1 MSDALS
7 PKSGQIFISYRRED
21 SSASAERLFD
31 ILRNHF
37 AANQIFMDEKEE
49 RLDAERREERAPRVL
64 VKATKEQPWQNSL
77 GMKFVPVA
85 GTQVLFNIW
94 DTRLEDFHAFVES
107 AGYDATE
114 GMYSIGKDGWKRR
127 GATWKEPGFK
137 QGPTNPVVGVSWND
151 VKAFCEW
158 LTKRE
163 RGSGALPESM
173 HYRLPTDTEWS
184 VAVGLDSEP
193 GNTPEEKSSKINLYP
208 WGTKWPP
215 PSGSGNYCGEEA
227 RIGNEPEGWPVIQ
240 GYNDG
245 YPRTSPVGS
254 FAANKNG
261 LYNMGGN
268 VWQWCED
275 WYNSENKYRVLRGA
289 SWSHGYPQLSARIFS
304 RLRHARCSQRC
315 HRLSLL
321 LWLGSLCEQAPF
333 KPIAQ
338 NFLLSISSRRIEAI
352 SVTSS
357 FLNSRTIGFKSRGLS
372 FHVSE
377 LNGAKEGCQAA
388 HKGDFLRTCLRMHG
402 VWWWD
407 E

>member
-1 MSDALS
+1 MSR
-7 PKSGQIFISYRRED
+7 QIFISYRRED
-21 SSASAERLFD
+21 SSASAGRLFD

-49 RLDAERREERAPRVL
+49 RLDAERREERSPRVL
-64 VKATKEQPWQNSL
+64 EKATKEQPWQNSL

-107 AGYDATE
+107 AGYDGTE

-127 GATWKEPGFK
+127 VATWKEPGFK
-137 QGPTNPVVGVSWND
+137 QDPTNPVVGVSWDD

-173 HYRLPTDTEWS
+173 HYRLPIDIEWS

-193 GNTPEEKSSKINLYP
+193 GDTPEEKSSKINLYP

-215 PSGSGNYCGEEA
+215 PSGSGNCCGEEA
-227 RIGNEPEGWPVIQ
+227 RIGNEPEGCPVIQ
-240 GYNDG
+240 GYKDG
-245 YPRTSPVGS
+245 YPQTSPVGS

-275 WYNSENKYRVLRGA
+275 WYNSENKIPCVARRVVEPWPPR
-289 SWSHGYPQLSARIFS
+289 LSARIFS

-321 LWLGSLCEQAPF
+321 LWLGSLCKQAPF

-338 NFLLSISSRRIEAI
+338 NFLLSISSKHIEAV

-357 FLNSRTIGFKSRGLS
+357 FLYSRTIGFKSRGLS
-372 FHVSE
+372 IHVSD
-377 LNGAKEGCQAA
+377 LNGAKVGCQAA
-388 HKGDFLRTCLRMHG
+388 RKKGIATIKNPQPTGRCANQHRCLG
-402 VWWWD
+402 
-407 E
+407 

>member
-1 MSDALS
+1 
-7 PKSGQIFISYRRED
+7 
-21 SSASAERLFD
+21 
-31 ILRNHF
+31 
-37 AANQIFMDEKEE
+37 MDEKEE

-64 VKATKEQPWQNSL
+64 KKATKEQPWQNSL

-114 GMYSIGKDGWKRR
+114 SMYSIGKDGWKRR

-137 QGPTNPVVGVSWND
+137 QGPTYPVVGVSWDD

-227 RIGNEPEGWPVIQ
+227 RIRNEPEGWPVIQ
-240 GYNDG
+240 GYSDG

-261 LYNMGGN
+261 LYT
-268 VWQWCED
+268 Q
-275 WYNSENKYRVLRGA
+275 
-289 SWSHGYPQLSARIFS
+289 
-304 RLRHARCSQRC
+304 
-315 HRLSLL
+315 
-321 LWLGSLCEQAPF
+321 EQVREVIDML
-333 KPIAQ
+333 PIAECGWSQ
-338 NFLLSISSRRIEAI
+338 SSICRDIRVRGWWGIRSWRARPGRMSWRCVGACSIRRWTRRARRRIE
-352 SVTSS
+352 
-357 FLNSRTIGFKSRGLS
+357 FLDGFIGEMAALFPDEYFHIGGDENNGKQWKDNPQIQEFMRRTWLS
-372 FHVSE
+372 HD
-377 LNGAKEGCQAA
+377 GATANV
-388 HKGDFLRTCLRMHG
+388 L
-402 VWWWD
+402 
-407 E
+407 

>member
-1 MSDALS
+1 MLRSSAISESSFFRNLS
-7 PKSGQIFISYRRED
+7 HSLFYRRED
-21 SSASAERLFD
+21 SSASAGRLFD
-31 ILRNHF
+31 IQRNHF

-49 RLDAERREERAPRVL
+49 RLDAERHKERAPRVL
-64 VKATKEQPWQNSL
+64 EKATKEQPWQNSL

-114 GMYSIGKDGWKRR
+114 GMYTIGKDGWKRR

-137 QGPTNPVVGVSWND
+137 QGPTYPVVGVSWND

-208 WGTKWPP
+208 WGTMWPP

-227 RIGNEPEGWPVIQ
+227 RIRNEPEGWPVIQ

-245 YPRTSPVGS
+245 FPRTSPVGC

-261 LYNMGGN
+261 VYNMGGN

-275 WYNSENKYRVLRGA
+275 WYIRRINTVCCAVRRGA
-289 SWSHGYPQLSARIFS
+289 MATPTFCSHLFAASARPLFATMS
-304 RLRHARCSQRC
+304 SAFVVVVAR
-315 HRLSLL
+315 
-321 LWLGSLCEQAPF
+321 
-333 KPIAQ
+333 
-338 NFLLSISSRRIEAI
+338 
-352 SVTSS
+352 
-357 FLNSRTIGFKSRGLS
+357 
-372 FHVSE
+372 
-377 LNGAKEGCQAA
+377 
-388 HKGDFLRTCLRMHG
+388 
-402 VWWWD
+402 
-407 E
+407 